1 MGAEKRRIRPGIDR
15 AHSLQFPRAP
25 IHADEIDAFRP
36 GAYRIRPNVEKITI
50 RRTLRA
56 TREPDE
62 ADRRCGQEVAARRV
76 ASVGHLGARTSFPGA
91 TPSTARPSAT
101 TDTPFTITC

>member
-1 MGAEKRRIRPGIDR
+1 R
-15 AHSLQFPRAP
+15 AHSLQSPRAP
-25 IHADEIDAFRP
+25 VHANEIDALRP

-62 ADRRCGQEVAARRV
+62 ADRRCGQEVAARQV
-76 ASVGHLGARTSFPGA
+76 ARMGHHAGRDSYSAVE
-91 TPSTARPSAT
+91 PSRSAGRARPRSGHPPHAR
-101 TDTPFTITC
+101 P